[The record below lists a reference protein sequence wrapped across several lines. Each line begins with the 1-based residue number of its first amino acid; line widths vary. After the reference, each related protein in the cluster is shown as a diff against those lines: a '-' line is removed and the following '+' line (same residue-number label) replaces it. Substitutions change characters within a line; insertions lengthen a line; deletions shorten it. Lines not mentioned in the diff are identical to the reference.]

1 MTARFP
7 SIKYIYDRY
16 KKASST
22 KKAMVEMRITYNRR
36 QKYISTNI
44 SLYPKQW
51 KNGMVVNCHDAM
63 RVNALLDQMMGE
75 VKEIIYS
82 MIKEGEID
90 IFQIP
95 DRLQLKRDDKISF
108 FAFCEQRAA
117 IRKYGKEKDTQEVG
131 YLYEPGEANLL
142 FSRRKENIYI
152 ELPHMDDGFFLS
164 YAFFVEKILE
174 GYHRP
179 ISGK

>member
-1 MTARFP
+1 MLTEE
-7 SIKYIYDRY
+7 
-16 KKASST
+16 KKARIAEKWAYYRECSS
-22 KKAMVEMRITYNRR
+22 KKR
-36 QKYISTNI
+36 KK
-44 SLYPKQW
+44 L
-51 KNGMVVNCHDAM
+51 
-63 RVNALLDQMMGE
+63 
-75 VKEIIYS
+75 
-82 MIKEGEID
+82 
-90 IFQIP
+90 
-95 DRLQLKRDDKISF
+95 RDHS
-108 FAFCEQRAA
+108 FAFYVEYEYDWGVEDAFRFEVDEETHVIGLGYAGPRSDDFVR
-117 IRKYGKEKDTQEVG
+117 IVTNLKEKDTQEVG

>member
-1 MTARFP
+1 MLTEE
-7 SIKYIYDRY
+7 
-16 KKASST
+16 KKARIAEKWAYYRDCSS
-22 KKAMVEMRITYNRR
+22 KKR
-36 QKYISTNI
+36 KK
-44 SLYPKQW
+44 L
-51 KNGMVVNCHDAM
+51 
-63 RVNALLDQMMGE
+63 
-75 VKEIIYS
+75 
-82 MIKEGEID
+82 
-90 IFQIP
+90 
-95 DRLQLKRDDKISF
+95 RDHS
-108 FAFCEQRAA
+108 FAFYVEYEYDWGVEDAFRFEVDEETHVIGLGYAGPRSDDFVR
-117 IRKYGKEKDTQEVG
+117 IVTNLKEKDTQEVG

>member
-1 MTARFP
+1 MLTEE
-7 SIKYIYDRY
+7 
-16 KKASST
+16 KKARIVEKWAYYRECSS
-22 KKAMVEMRITYNRR
+22 KKR
-36 QKYISTNI
+36 KK
-44 SLYPKQW
+44 L
-51 KNGMVVNCHDAM
+51 
-63 RVNALLDQMMGE
+63 
-75 VKEIIYS
+75 
-82 MIKEGEID
+82 
-90 IFQIP
+90 
-95 DRLQLKRDDKISF
+95 RDHS
-108 FAFCEQRAA
+108 FAFYVEYEYDWGVEDAFRFEVDEEIHVIGLGYAGPRSDDFVR
-117 IRKYGKEKDTQEVG
+117 IVTNLKEKDTQEVG

>member
-1 MTARFP
+1 MLTEE
-7 SIKYIYDRY
+7 
-16 KKASST
+16 KKARIAEKWAYYRECSS
-22 KKAMVEMRITYNRR
+22 KKR
-36 QKYISTNI
+36 KK
-44 SLYPKQW
+44 L
-51 KNGMVVNCHDAM
+51 
-63 RVNALLDQMMGE
+63 
-75 VKEIIYS
+75 
-82 MIKEGEID
+82 
-90 IFQIP
+90 
-95 DRLQLKRDDKISF
+95 RDHS
-108 FAFCEQRAA
+108 FAFYVEYEYDWGVEDAFRFEVDEETHV
-117 IRKYGKEKDTQEVG
+117 IGLGYEGPRSDDFVRIVTNLKEKDTQEVG